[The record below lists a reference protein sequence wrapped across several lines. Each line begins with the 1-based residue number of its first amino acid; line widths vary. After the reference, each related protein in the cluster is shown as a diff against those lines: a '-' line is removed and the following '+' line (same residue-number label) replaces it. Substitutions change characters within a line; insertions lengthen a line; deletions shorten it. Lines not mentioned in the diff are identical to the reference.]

1 MEVSILGKKEME
13 RMPIKYLIMAVFLI
27 IVVIGL
33 YLIIFSV
40 PPSHLEAKITQR
52 ADFKVEQT
60 SQFAFSNGGQ
70 VIVAQ
75 DIAQNGMVQVYAKI
89 PVVNRYMRTEELEFK
104 NDGEPINFA
113 ADEWSNSAAFKLDK
127 GIVTRPG
134 VGDDMGYS
142 GDVLY
147 FLIWVEGFIIAMT
160 LIRNDVIKTRKEK
173 AANPVKNY

>member
-1 MEVSILGKKEME
+1 MGKKEVKP
-13 RMPIKYLIMAVFLI
+13 MPIKYLILEVILI
-27 IVVIGL
+27 LVVIGL
-33 YLIIFSV
+33 YLIVFSV
-40 PPSHLEAKITQR
+40 PPSQLEAKSIQK

-60 SQFAFSNGGQ
+60 RQFAFSNGGQ
-70 VIVAQ
+70 AIVAL
-75 DIAQNGMVQVYAKI
+75 DVAQNGMVQVYAKI
-89 PVVNRYMRTEELEFK
+89 PVINRYMKTEGFEFK

-147 FLIWVEGFIIAMT
+147 FLIWVEGFIIAVT
-160 LIRNDVIKTRKEK
+160 LIRNDVIKTRREK